1 MADIKMFEHLAA
13 WYRNLEFTGMEEEAM
28 DDILSLFLD
37 DKEKPSKNGRMTA
50 SMGIGMLG
58 RSLDD
63 RRLEL
68 LAMDILMAT
77 DKQEACEALR
87 NVSVILQ
94 EEKYKHFEMQSMS
107 SDDENAPDTVATA
120 ENI

>member
-1 MADIKMFEHLAA
+1 MFDIKTFERLAA
-13 WYRNLEFTGMEEEAM
+13 WYRDLEFTGMEEEARN
-28 DDILSLFLD
+28 DILSLFLD

-58 RSLDD
+58 RSVDD

-77 DKQEACEALR
+77 DKQEAREALR
-87 NVSVILQ
+87 SVSAILK
-94 EEKYKHFEMQSMS
+94 EEKYKDFEIRGTT
-107 SDDENAPDTVATA
+107 DEQ
-120 ENI
+120 